1 MVANH
6 DNMLLTFDTCN
17 MEYFLGKLLFP
28 QFELLHSFR
37 TCGYFKYMKGGW
49 FDKTIYDPVI
59 MMTDYYDFTE
69 KQFVDI
75 MVHEMIHYY
84 LAYTGVDRRC
94 RHGKEFK
101 KMAENLN
108 RKYGL
113 HVTPYLDL
121 SQFKRRRGTPSL
133 SYWFVK
139 KLYM

>member
-17 MEYFLGKLLFP
+17 MEYFEGKLLFP

-84 LAYTGVDRRC
+84 LAYTGEDRRC

-101 KMAENLN
+101 KIADNLN

-113 HVTPYLDL
+113 RVTPYLDL
-121 SQFKRRRGTPSL
+121 SQYKRRSRTPSL